1 MDSMASQPKP
11 GVQERILLHLLDYS
25 DFKSSIEV
33 PFALSQMGIANAV
46 AIARSNVPRAISGL
60 KDQGI
65 LVERQ
70 AHVKGVSRKR
80 KAYFLTDSGIVM
92 ASETWSR
99 LSEFPLRCILDEGQ
113 PVDTTLGGVKSVL
126 PFEMRPVDVI
136 RYMDENGYLDARS
149 LSQDLIERDLSKHV
163 EKQLVTSLADLPR
176 LRHFYG
182 RTTEL
187 DNMGNLIEAR
197 ATTLLVPGIAGI
209 GKTTVAS
216 KLIERFMHRRNLLY
230 HRCQDWEGSR
240 SFFESIADW
249 LSSMGNSEFASY
261 LAATPIPQP
270 ADAARLL
277 IEALEGSPSLIVI
290 DDFHKV
296 SDLVLHQTFQAMS
309 LALLG
314 SEEKIGL
321 VIFSRSFKPV
331 VPTKDAEGRIASL
344 VLPLDGLDPDSGRKL
359 LSSFSN
365 LEDEQWLHIHGLSR
379 GHPLVLEL
387 INRGASAGAFHETLE
402 HYVTVEIFS
411 KLSAEQKRV
420 LSALSIYREPMVLEA
435 LALQQLDTD
444 ELDNLVESGL
454 ARQADSTTYDVHD
467 LIREFLLRSL
477 SPALKEEFHAK
488 CMEWYEKQSQSNEVA
503 IELIYHAIQSNQ
515 FETASGIIMD
525 KGRHLVS
532 QGHMELLGLLERIDT
547 SDLESKTVVLLG
559 QLQGDILA
567 LLGRLATAEEVLNKA
582 LDGAKAANN
591 PSIEAEIL
599 SSLADVSRKQGN
611 SDVALSRHK
620 EALKHYI
627 GQSNAVWAART
638 YNNIGYLLRRKN
650 DRNKA
655 LEAYGEVETILSQS
669 KGNELLSSQITLARA
684 LIDLGE
690 VERAREHAMD
700 AHEATEAMGDAALH
714 ARAQAVLGRYYS
726 RVEQSE
732 LAMFHYTAALEAM
745 NEAGDLQSLVEIT
758 ILLGEVLHD
767 AGRTEDAME
776 HYREALVIAEA
787 NDLRMQIGEL
797 LTRLGGV
804 APDRQGRMEYLQRA
818 LSVFRELGARSR
830 MKEVQTMVHRAVMGR

>member
-1 MDSMASQPKP
+1 MGVQAKP

-25 DFKSSIEV
+25 DFKDSIEV

-46 AIARSNVPRAISGL
+46 AIARSNVPRAIAGL

-80 KAYFLTDSGIVM
+80 KAYFLTDSGVVM
-92 ASETWSR
+92 AGETWER
-99 LSEFPLRCILDEGQ
+99 LSSFPVRCIIDDQ
-113 PVDTTLGGVKSVL
+113 PPVETTLGGSKSVV
-126 PFEMRPVDVI
+126 PFELRPVDII
-136 RYMDENGYLDARS
+136 RYIDENNTLDLRN
-149 LSQDLIERDLSKHV
+149 LSADLVERDLSKHV

-182 RTTEL
+182 RTIEL
-187 DNMGNLIEAR
+187 DNMANMLEAR

-209 GKTTVAS
+209 GKTTIAS

-249 LSSMGNSEFASY
+249 LSSMGDSEFTNY
-261 LAATPIPQP
+261 LAATPVPQP

-314 SEEKIGL
+314 SDEKVGL

-344 VLPLDGLDPDSGRKL
+344 VMPLDGLDSESGRKL
-359 LSSFSN
+359 MSSFDH

-402 HYVTVEIFS
+402 NYVTVEIFS

-420 LSALSIYREPMVLEA
+420 LSALSVFREPMVLDA
-435 LALQQLDTD
+435 LALQQLNTD
-444 ELDNLVESGL
+444 ELDALVESGL
-454 ARQADSTTYDVHD
+454 ARQADADTYDVHD

-477 SPALKEEFHAK
+477 SPTLKEEFHSK
-488 CMEWYEKQSQSNEVA
+488 CSEWYRKQSPSHEML
-503 IELIYHAIQSNQ
+503 IELVYHLIQSSQ
-515 FETASGIIMD
+515 FEQASDLIV
-525 KGRHLVS
+525 KEGRQLVS
-532 QGHMELLGLLERIDT
+532 QGHMELLGLIEQVET
-547 SDLESKTVVLLG
+547 GDLDPFVCVKMT
-559 QLQGDILA
+559 QLQGEILA
-567 LLGRLATAEEVLNKA
+567 LLGRLDDAEETLNQALVL
-582 LDGAKAANN
+582 AKKDAD
-591 PSIEAEIL
+591 ELVQAEIL
-599 SSLADVSRKQGN
+599 SSLADVSRKHGN
-611 SDVALSRHK
+611 SELSLDRHK
-620 EALKHYI
+620 KALTHYI
-627 GQSNAVWAART
+627 SLGNALCAART

-650 DRNKA
+650 DRSKA
-655 LEAYGEVETILSQS
+655 LEAYGEVEAILASS
-669 KGNELLSSQITLARA
+669 DEVELINSQITLARA

-690 VERAREHAMD
+690 VERARQHAM
-700 AHEATEAMGDAALH
+700 ASHERTSSLDDSALH

-726 RVEQSE
+726 KVEQSE
-732 LAMFHYTAALEAM
+732 LALFHYSEALEAM
-745 NEAGDLQSLVEIT
+745 NEAGDVQALVEIT
-758 ILLGEVLHD
+758 MLLGEVLHD
-767 AGRTEDAME
+767 AGRTDDAQE
-776 HYREALVIAEA
+776 HYSQALVLAEA

-797 LTRLGGV
+797 LTRLGGM
-804 APDRQGRMEYLQRA
+804 APERQARMEFLQRA
-818 LSVFRELGARSR
+818 LAVYRELGARSR
-830 MKEVQTMVHRAVMGR
+830 MREVQTMVHRAVMGR

>member
-1 MDSMASQPKP
+1 MAVQAKP

-25 DFKSSIEV
+25 DYKDSIEV

-46 AIARSNVPRAISGL
+46 AIARSNVPRAIAGL
-60 KDQGI
+60 KDQNI

-80 KAYFLTDSGIVM
+80 KAYFLTDSGV
-92 ASETWSR
+92 ALANETWER
-99 LSEFPLRCILDEGQ
+99 LSEFPVRCILDDQ
-113 PVDTTLGGVKSVL
+113 PAVATTLNGAKSVL
-126 PFEMRPVDVI
+126 PFEMRPVDII
-136 RYMDENGYLDARS
+136 RYIDDNNCLDVRN
-149 LSQDLIERDLSKHV
+149 LSADLVERDLSKHV

-187 DNMGNLIEAR
+187 DNMVNLLEAR

-240 SFFESIADW
+240 SFFESVADW
-249 LSSMGNSEFASY
+249 LSSMGNADFSTY
-261 LAATPIPQP
+261 LAATPVPQP
-270 ADAARLL
+270 ADAAR
-277 IEALEGSPSLIVI
+277 IFVEALEGTPSLLVI

-296 SDLVLHQTFQAMS
+296 SDMVLHQTFQAMS

-344 VLPLDGLDPDSGRKL
+344 VLPLDGLDPESGRKL
-359 LSSFSN
+359 LTSFES

-402 HYVTVEIFS
+402 NYVTVEIFS
-411 KLSAEQKRV
+411 KLTAEQKRV
-420 LSALSIYREPMVLEA
+420 LSALSIFREPVELDA
-435 LALQQLDTD
+435 LAQQQLDTD
-444 ELDNLVESGL
+444 ELDSLVESGL
-454 ARQADSTTYDVHD
+454 ARQADSETYDVHD

-477 SPALKEEFHAK
+477 TPALRQEFHAK
-488 CMEWYEKQSQSNEVA
+488 CVDWYQKQTQTHDMLM
-503 IELIYHAIQSNQ
+503 ELIYHSIQAAQYEAASNLIVS
-515 FETASGIIMD
+515 E
-525 KGRHLVS
+525 GRQLVS
-532 QGHMELLGLLERIDT
+532 QGYIELLGLIEQIET
-547 SDLESKTVVLLG
+547 SDLGSEVVVRMA

-567 LLGRLATAEEVLNKA
+567 LLGRLDEAEQVLNA
-582 LDGAKAANN
+582 TLERAKKNAD
-591 PSIEAEIL
+591 ELVQAEIL
-599 SSLADVSRKQGN
+599 SSMADVSRKQGD
-611 SDVALSRHK
+611 SDVSLSRHK
-620 EALKHYI
+620 QALKHYI
-627 GQSNAVWAART
+627 ARGHARWAART

-650 DRNKA
+650 DRTKA
-655 LEAYGEVETILSQS
+655 LEAYGEVEAILASS
-669 KGNELLSSQITLARA
+669 DDDELINSQITLARA
-684 LIDLGE
+684 LISLGE
-690 VERAREHAMD
+690 VDRAREHAM
-700 AHEATEAMGDAALH
+700 ACHERTAKLGDVLLH
-714 ARAQAVLGRYYS
+714 ARAQGVLGRYYS
-726 RVEQSE
+726 KVEQSE
-732 LAMFHYTAALEAM
+732 LALFHYSEALEAM
-745 NEAGDLQSLVEIT
+745 TEAGDVQSLVEIT
-758 ILLGEVLHD
+758 MLLGEVLHD
-767 AGRTEDAME
+767 AGRTDEAME
-776 HYREALVIAEA
+776 HYRQALVLAEA

-804 APDRQGRMEYLQRA
+804 APDKQGRMEYLQRA
-818 LSVFRELGARSR
+818 LTVFRELGAKNR
-830 MKEVQTMVHRAVMGR
+830 MREVQAMVHRAVMSR

>member
-1 MDSMASQPKP
+1 MAVRAKP

-25 DFKSSIEV
+25 DYKDSIEV

-46 AIARSNVPRAISGL
+46 AIARSNVPRAIAGL

-80 KAYFLTDSGIVM
+80 KAYFLTDSGVVL
-92 ASETWSR
+92 ANETWER
-99 LSEFPLRCILDEGQ
+99 LSDFPVRCILDDQ
-113 PVDTTLGGVKSVL
+113 PAVATTLAGAKSVL
-126 PFEMRPVDVI
+126 PFEMRPVDII
-136 RYMDENGYLDARS
+136 RYIDENNALDVRN
-149 LSQDLIERDLSKHV
+149 LSADLVERDLSKHV

-187 DNMGNLIEAR
+187 DNMVNLLEAR

-240 SFFESIADW
+240 SFFESVADW
-249 LSSMGNSEFASY
+249 LSSIGNADFSTY
-261 LAATPIPQP
+261 LAATPVPQP
-270 ADAARLL
+270 ADAARILV
-277 IEALEGSPSLIVI
+277 EALEGTPSLLVI

-296 SDLVLHQTFQAMS
+296 SDMVLHQTFQAMS

-344 VLPLDGLDPDSGRKL
+344 VLPLDGLDPASGRKL
-359 LSSFSN
+359 LTSFET

-402 HYVTVEIFS
+402 NYVAVEIFS

-420 LSALSIYREPMVLEA
+420 LSALSIFREPVELDA
-435 LALQQLDTD
+435 LAQQQLNTD
-444 ELDNLVESGL
+444 ELDGLVESGL
-454 ARQADSTTYDVHD
+454 ARQADAETYDVHD

-477 SPALKEEFHAK
+477 SSALRQEFHAK
-488 CMEWYEKQSQSNEVA
+488 CVEWYQKQSRNHDIL
-503 IELIYHAIQSNQ
+503 IELIYHSIQAAQ
-515 FETASGIIMD
+515 YEEAS
-525 KGRHLVS
+525 KLVVSEGRQLIS
-532 QGHMELLGLLERIDT
+532 QGYMELLGLIEQIET
-547 SDLESKTVVLLG
+547 AELESVILVRMA

-567 LLGRLATAEEVLNKA
+567 LLGRLDEAEEVLSTS
-582 LDGAKAANN
+582 LERAKKNAD
-591 PSIEAEIL
+591 EFTQAEIL
-599 SSLADVSRKQGN
+599 SSMADVSRKQGD
-611 SDVALSRHK
+611 SDLSLSRHK
-620 EALKHYI
+620 QALKHYI
-627 GQSNAVWAART
+627 AQGHARWAART

-650 DRNKA
+650 ERSKA
-655 LEAYGEVETILSQS
+655 LEAYGEVEAILADS
-669 KGNELLSSQITLARA
+669 NDDELINSQITLARA
-684 LIDLGE
+684 LISLGE
-690 VERAREHAMD
+690 VDRAREHAM
-700 AHEATEAMGDAALH
+700 ASHERTSELGDVLLH
-714 ARAQAVLGRYYS
+714 ARAQGVLGRYYS
-726 RVEQSE
+726 KVDQSE
-732 LAMFHYTAALEAM
+732 LALFHYSEALEAM
-745 NEAGDLQSLVEIT
+745 TEAGDVQSLVEIT
-758 ILLGEVLHD
+758 MLLGEVLQD
-767 AGRTEDAME
+767 AGRTDEAME
-776 HYREALVIAEA
+776 HYSQALVLAEA

-818 LSVFRELGARSR
+818 LTVFRELGAKAR
-830 MKEVQTMVHRAVMGR
+830 MREVQTMVHRAVMSR

>member
-1 MDSMASQPKP
+1 MAAQAKP

-25 DFKSSIEV
+25 DYKDSIEV

-46 AIARSNVPRAISGL
+46 AIARSNVPRAIAGL

-80 KAYFLTDSGIVM
+80 KAYFLTDSGV
-92 ASETWSR
+92 ALANETWER
-99 LSEFPLRCILDEGQ
+99 LSEFPVRCILDDQ
-113 PVDTTLGGVKSVL
+113 PAVATTLNGAKSIL
-126 PFEMRPVDVI
+126 PFEMRPVDII
-136 RYMDENGYLDARS
+136 RYIDEQNCLDVRN
-149 LSQDLIERDLSKHV
+149 LSADLIERDLSKHV

-187 DNMGNLIEAR
+187 DNMVNLLEAR

-209 GKTTVAS
+209 GKTTMAS

-240 SFFESIADW
+240 SFFESVADW
-249 LSSMGNSEFASY
+249 LSSMGNVDFSTY
-261 LAATPIPQP
+261 LAATPVPQP
-270 ADAARLL
+270 ADAARILV
-277 IEALEGSPSLIVI
+277 EALEGTPSLLVI

-296 SDLVLHQTFQAMS
+296 SDMVLHQTFQAMS

-344 VLPLDGLDPDSGRKL
+344 VLPLDGLDSESGRKL
-359 LSSFSN
+359 LTSFET

-402 HYVTVEIFS
+402 NYVTVEIFS

-420 LSALSIYREPMVLEA
+420 LSALSIFREPVELDA
-435 LALQQLDTD
+435 LAQQQLDTD
-444 ELDNLVESGL
+444 ELDELVESGL
-454 ARQADSTTYDVHD
+454 ARQADSETYDVHV

-477 SPALKEEFHAK
+477 SPALRQEFHAK
-488 CMEWYEKQSQSNEVA
+488 CVDWYLKQTQSHDML
-503 IELIYHAIQSNQ
+503 IELIYHSIQAAQYEEASNLVVTQ
-515 FETASGIIMD
+515 
-525 KGRHLVS
+525 GRQLIS
-532 QGHMELLGLLERIDT
+532 QGYMELLGLIEQIETDELA
-547 SDLESKTVVLLG
+547 SDVVVRMA

-567 LLGRLATAEEVLNKA
+567 LLGRLDEAEAVLDATLER
-582 LDGAKAANN
+582 AKKSADEL
-591 PSIEAEIL
+591 IQAEIL
-599 SSLADVSRKQGN
+599 SSMADVSRKQGD
-611 SDVALSRHK
+611 SALSLSRHK
-620 EALKHYI
+620 QALKHYI
-627 GQSNAVWAART
+627 AQGHARWAART

-650 DRNKA
+650 ERSKA
-655 LEAYGEVETILSQS
+655 LEAYGEVEAILAGS
-669 KGNELLSSQITLARA
+669 GGDELISSQITLARA
-684 LIDLGE
+684 LISLGE
-690 VERAREHAMD
+690 VDRAREHAM
-700 AHEATEAMGDAALH
+700 ASHERTAEMGDVLLH
-714 ARAQAVLGRYYS
+714 ARAQGVLGRYYS
-726 RVEQSE
+726 KVEQSE
-732 LAMFHYTAALEAM
+732 LALFHYSEALEAM
-745 NEAGDLQSLVEIT
+745 TEAGDVQSLVEIT

-767 AGRTEDAME
+767 AGRTDEAME
-776 HYREALVIAEA
+776 HYSQALVLAEA

-818 LSVFRELGARSR
+818 LTVFRELGAKTR
-830 MKEVQTMVHRAVMGR
+830 MREVQAMVHRAVMSR

>member
-1 MDSMASQPKP
+1 MAAQAKP

-25 DFKSSIEV
+25 DYKDSIEV

-46 AIARSNVPRAISGL
+46 AIARSNVPRAIAGL

-80 KAYFLTDSGIVM
+80 KAYFLTDSGI
-92 ASETWSR
+92 ALANETWER
-99 LSEFPLRCILDEGQ
+99 LAEFPVRCILDDQ
-113 PVDTTLGGVKSVL
+113 PAVETTLNGAKSVL
-126 PFEMRPVDVI
+126 PFEMRPVDII
-136 RYMDENGYLDARS
+136 RYIDEQNCLDVRN
-149 LSQDLIERDLSKHV
+149 LSADLIERDLSKHV

-187 DNMGNLIEAR
+187 DNMVNLLEAR

-209 GKTTVAS
+209 GKTTMAS

-240 SFFESIADW
+240 SFFESVADW
-249 LSSMGNSEFASY
+249 LSSMGNVDFSTY
-261 LAATPIPQP
+261 LAATPVPQP
-270 ADAARLL
+270 ADAARILV
-277 IEALEGSPSLIVI
+277 EALEGTPSLLVI

-296 SDLVLHQTFQAMS
+296 SDMVLHQTFQAMS

-344 VLPLDGLDPDSGRKL
+344 VLPLDGLDPESGRKL
-359 LSSFSN
+359 LTSFET

-402 HYVTVEIFS
+402 NYVTVEIFS

-420 LSALSIYREPMVLEA
+420 LSALSIFREPVELDA
-435 LALQQLDTD
+435 LAQQQLDTD
-444 ELDNLVESGL
+444 ELDGLVESGL
-454 ARQADSTTYDVHD
+454 ARQADSETYDVHD

-477 SPALKEEFHAK
+477 SPALRQEFHAK
-488 CMEWYEKQSQSNEVA
+488 CVEWYLKQTQSHDML
-503 IELIYHAIQSNQ
+503 IELIYHSIHAAQYEEASNLVVT
-515 FETASGIIMD
+515 E
-525 KGRHLVS
+525 GRQLIS
-532 QGHMELLGLLERIDT
+532 QGYMELLGLIEQIETD
-547 SDLESKTVVLLG
+547 DLSPDVVVRMA

-567 LLGRLATAEEVLNKA
+567 LLGRLEEAEEVLSA
-582 LDGAKAANN
+582 TLERAKKSADEL
-591 PSIEAEIL
+591 IQAEIL
-599 SSLADVSRKQGN
+599 SSMADVSRKQGD
-611 SDVALSRHK
+611 SDLSLSRHK
-620 EALKHYI
+620 QALKHYI
-627 GQSNAVWAART
+627 AQGHARWAART

-650 DRNKA
+650 ERAKA
-655 LEAYGEVETILSQS
+655 LEAYGEVEAILADSEDD
-669 KGNELLSSQITLARA
+669 ELINSQITLARA
-684 LIDLGE
+684 LISLGE
-690 VERAREHAMD
+690 VDRAREHAM
-700 AHEATEAMGDAALH
+700 ASHERTAEMGDVLLH
-714 ARAQAVLGRYYS
+714 ARAQGVLGRYYS
-726 RVEQSE
+726 KVEQSE
-732 LAMFHYTAALEAM
+732 LALFHYSEALEAM
-745 NEAGDLQSLVEIT
+745 TEAGDVQSLVEIT
-758 ILLGEVLHD
+758 MLLGEVLHD
-767 AGRTEDAME
+767 AGRTDEAME
-776 HYREALVIAEA
+776 HYSQALVLAEA

-818 LSVFRELGARSR
+818 LTVFRELGAKTR
-830 MKEVQTMVHRAVMGR
+830 MREVQAMVHRAVMSR

>member
-1 MDSMASQPKP
+1 MAVQAKP

-25 DFKSSIEV
+25 DYKDSIEV

-46 AIARSNVPRAISGL
+46 AIARSNVPRAIAGL

-80 KAYFLTDSGIVM
+80 KAYFLTDTGVGL
-92 ASETWSR
+92 ANETWER
-99 LSEFPLRCILDEGQ
+99 LSDFPVRCILDDQ
-113 PVDTTLGGVKSVL
+113 PPVATTLGGAKSIL
-126 PFEMRPVDVI
+126 PFEMRPVDII
-136 RYMDENGYLDARS
+136 RYIDEQNALDVRN
-149 LSQDLIERDLSKHV
+149 LSADLVERDLSKHV

-187 DNMGNLIEAR
+187 DNMVNLLEAR

-240 SFFESIADW
+240 SFFESVADW
-249 LSSMGNSEFASY
+249 LSSMGNADFSTY
-261 LAATPIPQP
+261 LAATPVPQP
-270 ADAARLL
+270 ADAARILV
-277 IEALEGSPSLIVI
+277 EALEGTPSLLVI

-296 SDLVLHQTFQAMS
+296 SDMVLHQTFQAMS

-359 LSSFSN
+359 LTSFES

-402 HYVTVEIFS
+402 NYVTVEIFS

-420 LSALSIYREPMVLEA
+420 LSALSIFREPVELDA
-435 LALQQLDTD
+435 LAQQQLNTD
-444 ELDNLVESGL
+444 ELDGLVESGL
-454 ARQADSTTYDVHD
+454 ARQADSETYDVHD

-477 SPALKEEFHAK
+477 SSALRQEFHAK
-488 CMEWYEKQSQSNEVA
+488 CVDWYQKQTQSHDML
-503 IELIYHAIQSNQ
+503 IELIYHSIQAAKYEEASNLVVS
-515 FETASGIIMD
+515 E
-525 KGRHLVS
+525 GRQLIS
-532 QGHMELLGLLERIDT
+532 QGYMELLGLIEQIET
-547 SDLESKTVVLLG
+547 KDLSTEVVVRMA

-567 LLGRLATAEEVLNKA
+567 LLGRLDEAESVLGATLERAEKNDDEL
-582 LDGAKAANN
+582 
-591 PSIEAEIL
+591 IQAEIL
-599 SSLADVSRKQGN
+599 SSMADVSRKQGD
-611 SDVALSRHK
+611 SDLSLSRHK
-620 EALKHYI
+620 QALKHYI
-627 GQSNAVWAART
+627 AQGHARWAART

-650 DRNKA
+650 ERAKA
-655 LEAYGEVETILSQS
+655 LEAYGEVEAILEGSDDD
-669 KGNELLSSQITLARA
+669 ELINSQITLARA
-684 LIDLGE
+684 LISLGE
-690 VERAREHAMD
+690 VDRAREHAM
-700 AHEATEAMGDAALH
+700 ACHERTAELGDGLLH
-714 ARAQAVLGRYYS
+714 ARAQGVLGRYYS
-726 RVEQSE
+726 KVDQSE
-732 LAMFHYTAALEAM
+732 LALFHYSEALEAM
-745 NEAGDLQSLVEIT
+745 TEAGDVQSLVEIT
-758 ILLGEVLHD
+758 MLLGEVLHD
-767 AGRTEDAME
+767 AGRTDEAME
-776 HYREALVIAEA
+776 HYSQALVLAEA

-818 LSVFRELGARSR
+818 LTVFRELGAKTR
-830 MKEVQTMVHRAVMGR
+830 MREVQAMVHRAVMSR

>member
-1 MDSMASQPKP
+1 MAVQAKP

-25 DFKSSIEV
+25 DYKDSIEV

-46 AIARSNVPRAISGL
+46 AIARSNVPRAIAGL
-60 KDQGI
+60 KDQNI

-80 KAYFLTDSGIVM
+80 KAYFLTDSGV
-92 ASETWSR
+92 ALANETWER
-99 LSEFPLRCILDEGQ
+99 LSEFPVRCILDDQ
-113 PVDTTLGGVKSVL
+113 PAVATTLNGAKSVL
-126 PFEMRPVDVI
+126 PFEMRPVDII
-136 RYMDENGYLDARS
+136 RYIDDNNCLDVRN
-149 LSQDLIERDLSKHV
+149 LSADLVERDLSKHV

-187 DNMGNLIEAR
+187 DNMVNLLEAR

-240 SFFESIADW
+240 SFFESVADW
-249 LSSMGNSEFASY
+249 LSSMGNADFSTY
-261 LAATPIPQP
+261 LAATPVPQP
-270 ADAARLL
+270 ADAARILV
-277 IEALEGSPSLIVI
+277 EALEGTPSLLVI

-296 SDLVLHQTFQAMS
+296 SDMVLHQTFQAMS

-344 VLPLDGLDPDSGRKL
+344 VLPLDGLDPESGRKL
-359 LSSFSN
+359 LTSFES

-402 HYVTVEIFS
+402 NYVTVEIFS
-411 KLSAEQKRV
+411 KLTAEQKRV
-420 LSALSIYREPMVLEA
+420 LSALSIFREPVELDA
-435 LALQQLDTD
+435 LAQQQLDTD
-444 ELDNLVESGL
+444 ELDSLVESGL
-454 ARQADSTTYDVHD
+454 ARQADSETYDVHD

-477 SPALKEEFHAK
+477 TPALRQEFHAK
-488 CMEWYEKQSQSNEVA
+488 CVDWYQKQTQTHDMLM
-503 IELIYHAIQSNQ
+503 ELIYHSIQAAQYEAASNLIVS
-515 FETASGIIMD
+515 E
-525 KGRHLVS
+525 GRQLVS
-532 QGHMELLGLLERIDT
+532 QGYMELLGLIEQIET
-547 SDLESKTVVLLG
+547 NDLGSEVVVRMA

-567 LLGRLATAEEVLNKA
+567 LLGRLDEAEQVLNA
-582 LDGAKAANN
+582 TLERAKKNAD
-591 PSIEAEIL
+591 ELVQAEIL
-599 SSLADVSRKQGN
+599 SSMADVSRKQGD
-611 SDVALSRHK
+611 SDVSLSRHK
-620 EALKHYI
+620 QALKHYI
-627 GQSNAVWAART
+627 ARGHARWAART

-650 DRNKA
+650 DRAKA
-655 LEAYGEVETILSQS
+655 LEAYGEVEAILASS
-669 KGNELLSSQITLARA
+669 DDDELINSQITLARA
-684 LIDLGE
+684 LISLGE
-690 VERAREHAMD
+690 VDRAREHAM
-700 AHEATEAMGDAALH
+700 ACHERTAKLGDVLLH
-714 ARAQAVLGRYYS
+714 ARAQGVLGRYYS
-726 RVEQSE
+726 KVDQSE
-732 LAMFHYTAALEAM
+732 LALFHYSEALEAM
-745 NEAGDLQSLVEIT
+745 TEAGDVQSLVEIT
-758 ILLGEVLHD
+758 MLLGEVLHD
-767 AGRTEDAME
+767 AGRTDEAME
-776 HYREALVIAEA
+776 HYSQALVLAEA

-804 APDRQGRMEYLQRA
+804 APDKQGRMEYLQRA
-818 LSVFRELGARSR
+818 LTVFRELGAKNR
-830 MKEVQTMVHRAVMGR
+830 MREVQAMVHRAVMSR

>member
-1 MDSMASQPKP
+1 MAAQAKP

-25 DFKSSIEV
+25 DFKDSIEV

-46 AIARSNVPRAISGL
+46 AIARSNVPRAIAGL
-60 KDQGI
+60 KDQNI

-80 KAYFLTDSGIVM
+80 KAYFLTDSGVLL
-92 ASETWSR
+92 ASETWER
-99 LSEFPLRCILDEGQ
+99 LAEWPVRIILDDQ
-113 PVDTTLGGVKSVL
+113 PAIASTLGGAKGVL
-126 PFEMRPVDVI
+126 PFEMRPVDII
-136 RYMDENGYLDARS
+136 RYIDEHNCLDVRN
-149 LSQDLIERDLSKHV
+149 LSADLVERDLSKHV

-187 DNMGNLIEAR
+187 DNMVNLLEAR

-240 SFFESIADW
+240 SFFESVADW
-249 LSSMGNSEFASY
+249 LSSMGSADFSTY
-261 LAATPIPQP
+261 LAATPVPQP

-277 IEALEGSPSLIVI
+277 VEALEGTPSLLVI

-296 SDLVLHQTFQAMS
+296 SDMVLHQTFQAMS

-314 SEEKIGL
+314 SKEKIGL

-344 VLPLDGLDPDSGRKL
+344 VLPLDGLDPDAGRQL
-359 LSSFSN
+359 LTSFDS
-365 LEDEQWLHIHGLSR
+365 LADEQWLHIHGLSR

-402 HYVTVEIFS
+402 NYVTVEIFS
-411 KLSAEQKRV
+411 KLGAEQKRV
-420 LSALSIYREPMVLEA
+420 LSALSIFREPVPLEA
-435 LALQQLDTD
+435 LAQQGLNTD
-444 ELDNLVESGL
+444 ELDSLVESGL
-454 ARQADSTTYDVHD
+454 ARQADADTYDVHD

-477 SPALKEEFHAK
+477 STALREEFHGK
-488 CMEWYEKQSQSNEVA
+488 CVDWYEKQSPSHELQ
-503 IELIYHAIQSNQ
+503 IELIYHTIKSSQ
-515 FETASGIIMD
+515 FETASAIIVS
-525 KGRHLVS
+525 KGRQLVS
-532 QGHMELLGLLERIDT
+532 QGYMELLGLIEQVETADLA
-547 SDLESKTVVLLG
+547 SDVVVRLA
-559 QLQGDILA
+559 QIQGDILA
-567 LLGRLATAEEVLNKA
+567 LLGRLNEAEEVLNA
-582 LDGAKAANN
+582 TLERASSSAD
-591 PSIEAEIL
+591 ELVQAEIL

-611 SDVALSRHK
+611 SDVSLSRHK

-627 GQSNAVWAART
+627 SLGNARWAART

-650 DRNKA
+650 ERSKA
-655 LEAYGEVETILSQS
+655 LEAYGEVEAILETS
-669 KGNELLSSQITLARA
+669 NDDDLIYSQITLARS
-684 LIDLGE
+684 LIELGE
-690 VERAREHAMD
+690 VDRAREHAM
-700 AHEATEAMGDAALH
+700 ASHERTSELGDSVLH

-726 RVEQSE
+726 KVEQSE
-732 LAMFHYTAALEAM
+732 LALFHYSEALTAM
-745 NEAGDLQSLVEIT
+745 TDAGDVQSLVEIT
-758 ILLGEVLHD
+758 MLLGEVLND
-767 AGRTEDAME
+767 AGRTEEAME
-776 HYREALVIAEA
+776 HYGQALVLAEA

-804 APDRQGRMEYLQRA
+804 APDKQGRMEYLQRA
-818 LSVFRELGARSR
+818 LKVFRELGAKSR
-830 MKEVQTMVHRAVMGR
+830 MREVQAMVHRAVMSR